1 MNRKGDKALIV
12 GLDIGT
18 SKVVALVGEYSPGNP
33 IEVIGIGSHES
44 RGLKR
49 GVVVDIES
57 TVQSIQR
64 AVEEAELMAGCE
76 IRSVYASISGNHV
89 QCRNSPGIVPIRDG
103 EVTYADLDRVLEAAK
118 AVAIPADQKI
128 LHAIPR
134 EYVLDDSQEGIRNP
148 VGMTGVRLEVHAH
161 LVVCAQSA
169 AANISKCVQR
179 CGLQIDDLILSSLAS
194 STAVL
199 TGDERELGVVLV
211 DLGAGTTDL
220 AVFVQGA
227 ICHTASLP
235 IAGDKVTEDI
245 AHMLRTP
252 TPEAEQIKVR
262 YACAL
267 AQLATSEESI
277 QVPSVGDRPP
287 RRLRGNFRDG
297 ASRTA
302 PLRLRAAR
310 ARRHGVDR
318 RRFEDGRRRR
328 TGRGDAADA
337 GACGHSTTRHGSWRS
352 GRQSGACHRRRPAAD
367 GQPDRASAPSGDSDR
382 ARRHVLQQVEE
393 LVPGGI
399 LMTEGSRE
407 PGTDHRNTGALALA
421 FRLSAAGYRF
431 PASKRQARRRR
442 HVSTWQYESSLATH
456 N

>member
-1 MNRKGDKALIV
+1 M
-12 GLDIGT
+12 
-18 SKVVALVGEYSPGNP
+18 GEYSPGNP

-89 QCRNSPGIVPIRDG
+89 QCKNSPGIVPIRDG
-103 EVTYADLDRVLEAAK
+103 EVTWGDLDRVLDAAK

-179 CGLQIDDLILSSLAS
+179 CGLQVDDLVLSSLAS
-194 STAVL
+194 SVAVL
-199 TGDERELGVVLV
+199 TADERELGVVLV
-211 DLGAGTTDL
+211 DMGAGTTDI

-235 IAGDKVTEDI
+235 IAGDHVTNDI

-267 AQLATSEESI
+267 AQLATAEENAI
-277 QVPSVGDRPP
+277 VLDE
-287 RRLRGNFRDG
+287 FRV
-297 ASRTA
+297 
-302 PLRLRAAR
+302 LN
-310 ARRHGVDR
+310 
-318 RRFEDGRRRR
+318 EDGLRYADEFVRHKILDAI
-328 TGRGDAADA
+328 GDLYLAGGQVLGAYEGFKSGHALNNKLVRALMADA
-337 GACGHSTTRHGSWRS
+337 TAWEWVSFDS
-352 GRQSGACHRRRPAAD
+352 PAT
-367 GQPDRASAPSGDSDR
+367 PDP
-382 ARRHVLQQVEE
+382 VEYA
-393 LVPGGI
+393 
-399 LMTEGSRE
+399 T
-407 PGTDHRNTGALALA
+407 
-421 FRLSAAGYRF
+421 
-431 PASKRQARRRR
+431 PAYA
-442 HVSTWQYESSLATH
+442 
-456 N
+456 

>member
-103 EVTYADLDRVLEAAK
+103 EVTWSDLDRVLEAAK

-179 CGLQIDDLILSSLAS
+179 CGLQVDDLILSSLAS
-194 STAVL
+194 ATAVL
-199 TGDERELGVVLV
+199 TADERELGVVLV
-211 DLGAGTTDL
+211 DIGAGTTDL
-220 AVFVQGA
+220 AVFLQGA
-227 ICHTASLP
+227 IAHSASLP

-267 AQLATSEESI
+267 AQLAKAEESI
-277 QVPSVGDRPP
+277 QVPSVGERPP
-287 RRLRGNFRDG
+287 RRMPRQSLAQAVQARYEEIFEMVQAELRRSGFEQHVRAGMVLTGG
-297 ASRTA
+297 ASKME
-302 PLRLRAAR
+302 
-310 ARRHGVDR
+310 GVVELAEEMLQMPVR
-318 RRFEDGRRRR
+318 VGIPQHV
-328 TGRGDAADA
+328 TGLGEVVGNPVHAT
-337 GACGHSTTRHGSWRS
+337 GVGLLLMGS
-352 GRQSGACHRRRPAAD
+352 QIEHPRRPVIPA
-367 GQPDRASAPSGDSDR
+367 GRA
-382 ARRHVLQQVEE
+382 
-393 LVPGGI
+393 
-399 LMTEGSRE
+399 GSFF
-407 PGTDHRNTGALALA
+407 NKLKNW
-421 FRLSAAGYRF
+421 YRGEF
-431 PASKRQARRRR
+431 
-442 HVSTWQYESSLATH
+442 
-456 N
+456 

>member
-1 MNRKGDKALIV
+1 MNRKGDKSLIV

-18 SKVVALVGEYSPGNP
+18 SKVVALVGEYTPNDGRPGAP

-64 AVEEAELMAGCE
+64 AIEEAELMAGCE
-76 IRSVYASISGNHV
+76 IRSVYASISGSHI
-89 QCRNSPGIVPIRDG
+89 QCRNSQGIAPIRDG
-103 EVTYADLDRVLEAAK
+103 EVTYGDLDRVLEAAK

-134 EYVLDDSQEGIRNP
+134 DYVLDDSQEGIRNP

-169 AANISKCVQR
+169 AANIGKCVQR
-179 CGLQIDDLILSSLAS
+179 CGLQVDDLVLGVLAS

-199 TGDERELGVVLV
+199 TSDERELGVVLV
-211 DLGAGTTDL
+211 DMGAGTTDI

-227 ICHTASLP
+227 IAHSASLP

-267 AQLATSEESI
+267 AQMATAEESI

-287 RRLRGNFRDG
+287 RRMPRASLAQAVQARYEEIFEMIQAELRRSGFEQHVRAGMVLTGGAAKMEGVVELAEEMLQMPVRVGIPQHVTGLGEVVGNPVHATG
-297 ASRTA
+297 VGLLLMGSQIEN
-302 PLRLRAAR
+302 P
-310 ARRHGVDR
+310 RRPTIS
-318 RRFEDGRRRR
+318 
-328 TGRGDAADA
+328 TGRA
-337 GACGHSTTRHGSWRS
+337 GSFFNKLKSW
-352 GRQSGACHRRRPAAD
+352 
-367 GQPDRASAPSGDSDR
+367 
-382 ARRHVLQQVEE
+382 
-393 LVPGGI
+393 
-399 LMTEGSRE
+399 
-407 PGTDHRNTGALALA
+407 
-421 FRLSAAGYRF
+421 YRGEF
-431 PASKRQARRRR
+431 
-442 HVSTWQYESSLATH
+442 
-456 N
+456 

>member
-1 MNRKGDKALIV
+1 MNRKGDKTLIV

-89 QCRNSPGIVPIRDG
+89 QCRNSPGIVPIRDN
-103 EVTYADLDRVLEAAK
+103 EVTWADLDRVLDAAK

-134 EYVLDDSQEGIRNP
+134 EYVLDDSQ
-148 VGMTGVRLEVHAH
+148 
-161 LVVCAQSA
+161 SA

-179 CGLQIDDLILSSLAS
+179 CGLSIDDLILSSLAS

-199 TGDERELGVVLV
+199 TSDERELGVVLV
-211 DLGAGTTDL
+211 DMGAGTTDL

-287 RRLRGNFRDG
+287 RRLPRQSLAQAVQARYEEIFEMVQAELRRSGFEQHVRAGMVLTGG
-297 ASRTA
+297 ASKMEGVVELAEEMLQMPVRVGIPQHVTGLGEVVGNPVHA
-302 PLRLRAAR
+302 SGVGLLLMGSQIEHP
-310 ARRHGVDR
+310 RRPVIS
-318 RRFEDGRRRR
+318 
-328 TGRGDAADA
+328 TGRA
-337 GACGHSTTRHGSWRS
+337 GGLLRK
-352 GRQSGACHRRRPAAD
+352 
-367 GQPDRASAPSGDSDR
+367 
-382 ARRHVLQQVEE
+382 V
-393 LVPGGI
+393 
-399 LMTEGSRE
+399 
-407 PGTDHRNTGALALA
+407 
-421 FRLSAAGYRF
+421 
-431 PASKRQARRRR
+431 K
-442 HVSTWQYESSLATH
+442 TWFNGEF
-456 N
+456 

>member
-1 MNRKGDKALIV
+1 MNRKGDKSLIV

-134 EYVLDDSQEGIRNP
+134 DYVLDDSQEGIRNP

-179 CGLQIDDLILSSLAS
+179 CGLQIDDLILASLAS
-194 STAVL
+194 SHAVL
-199 TGDERELGVVLV
+199 TTDERELGVVLV
-211 DLGAGTTDL
+211 DIGAGTTDI

-227 ICHTASLP
+227 ICAHARSLP

-267 AQLATSEESI
+267 AQLATAEESI

-287 RRLRGNFRDG
+287 RRLPRAVAGAGGAGALRGNLRDG
-297 ASRTA
+297 AGRTA

-310 ARRHGVDR
+310 ARRHGADR
-318 RRFEDGRRRR
+318 RRREDGRRGR
-328 TGRGDAADA
+328 TGRGNAADA
-337 GACGHSTTRHGSWRS
+337 GARRHSAARHRPGRS
-352 GRQSGACHRRRPAAD
+352 GRQSGARHRRRPAAD
-367 GQPDRASAPSGDSDR
+367 GQPDRASASAGDLR
-382 ARRHVLQQVEE
+382 
-393 LVPGGI
+393 PGA
-399 LMTEGSRE
+399 
-407 PGTDHRNTGALALA
+407 P
-421 FRLSAAGYRF
+421 AASSSKLKNWYRGEF
-431 PASKRQARRRR
+431 
-442 HVSTWQYESSLATH
+442 
-456 N
+456 